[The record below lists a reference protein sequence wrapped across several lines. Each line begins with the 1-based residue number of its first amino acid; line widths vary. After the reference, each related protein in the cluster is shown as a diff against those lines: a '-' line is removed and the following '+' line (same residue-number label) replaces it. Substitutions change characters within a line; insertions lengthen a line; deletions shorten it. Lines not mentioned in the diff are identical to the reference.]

1 MAYLT
6 LRRADGTTETR
17 ELSRTQPTSIGRQ
30 QFNDICIPER
40 EVLPLHCRIGWN
52 KSQFEVTAATS
63 DGVEVNGT
71 AVAQAG
77 LRSGDVVRVGTVDL
91 EFDSSAVDAGQSKDV
106 SPPPPKK
113 VSVKK
118 VEPSEPNANDLSLF
132 EGKVMTESQAV
143 MEAMFSADEDEQ
155 DDVFASDAIHPAFE
169 RKKFGK
175 VEPTNVARR
184 QVRPGEQ
191 EVLKS
196 PLVLGL
202 SGGALVLLLVTG
214 IFWFLI
220 SREQSNRLYER
231 AMGEMDSGQFA
242 QAISSYEKF
251 LAQYPNH
258 GLHRQAVRGLAK
270 ATIQKDISGSTPA
283 WKQGLEKLNEMIKA
297 HRNESDFSDMHSA
310 IFQYAEQISMGAA
323 KSAETARDAE
333 MLVVSKEAQ
342 NLLERYADPAT
353 PPAGTVARI
362 NDQRLKAER
371 AIDKQQ
377 AFDLAVKTVDDAIAK
392 REPMRA
398 LAEADR
404 LVKLFPEFLQSKR
417 VKESQL
423 KALDLERSVVA
434 VDDTERQAD
443 STEDPP
449 PPHAPSLGLLHL
461 RSRTDESSQ
470 GRVVFAMA
478 KDSCYAID
486 TVTGELVWRRVVG
499 SHSPFFPVLT
509 SAAQS
514 SVLLFDTRKHSILAC
529 ELATGK
535 LIWRQTLNT
544 IAIGAPLQHEGQL
557 YLALADQSLV
567 RIDVDTGRLSATVR
581 FSQNLA
587 SSPALSRDGEYLLV
601 PGEKAMIYTLSLKS
615 TSAHPTLSA
624 VATTFTDHAA
634 GSISAPPLSMGQ
646 LFLLCE
652 NDQADS
658 AKLRLW
664 DAGNPGRSIL
674 ELASTRVTGQ
684 VRDTPVLRGNQLIVP
699 SSGEQFAAFAVSDE
713 TGHAGISPI
722 GQYRADQANA
732 RDRMNAPLFVA
743 LGADGQFWSAGSAF
757 RRFEIVSD
765 SIRMDS
771 NSTAPGIA
779 SQPLQLV
786 GDNFFVGRK
795 SRYSDAVTFS
805 PVERE
810 KLVNPWRCIV
820 GDAPLEVALT
830 RDEGIAWIGESGTVY
845 TLGKNRVMN
854 GGVDP
859 KAGVDIELPANVS
872 KPIRATL
879 LDDRRLVLIAGGDA
893 NRLFVLNSAGQVS
906 SQYPLSDFP
915 TTEPVLLEEGLV
927 MPLPGRLTLQPLS
940 SSKKKI
946 QEYHAPVGDGQEHR
960 WAHLVRVDGREL
972 IACDAVGRILR
983 IQLRQTDVA
992 HLAEVAKLQLDHPVD
1007 VRPIIRGDSLYVA
1020 DASGVCRQL
1029 NAYSFDTDGQTRLE
1043 APIKNLWLPGDN
1055 LIVHANDGL
1064 LHCLSEGKSLPD
1076 KWTFKLNME
1085 VPTGPIL
1092 PRDDGLWVACRSG
1105 VVVVLNA
1112 QTGEE
1117 IKRIVLPQSL
1127 GLGLRQLNDTILA
1140 IASDATVYRLE

>member
-1 MAYLT
+1 M
-6 LRRADGTTETR
+6 
-17 ELSRTQPTSIGRQ
+17 SRTQPTSIGRQ

-71 AVAQAG
+71 TVVQAG
-77 LRSGDVVRVGTVDL
+77 LRSGDVIRIGTVDL
-91 EFDSSAVDAGQSKDV
+91 LFDASPADAGHSKDA
-106 SPPPPKK
+106 SPPRPKK
-113 VSVKK
+113 VSAKK
-118 VEPSEPNANDLSLF
+118 AEPAEPNVDDMSLF
-132 EGKVMTESQAV
+132 DGKVMTESQAV
-143 MEAMFSADEDEQ
+143 MEAMFNDDEDEQ
-155 DDVFASDAIHPAFE
+155 DDVFAGDLSHASFE
-169 RKKFGK
+169 RKKYGK
-175 VEPTNVARR
+175 VESTTGGRR
-184 QVRPGEQ
+184 PVRPGEQ

-220 SREQSNRLYER
+220 NREQSNRLYDR
-231 AMGEMDSGQFA
+231 ALSEMNGGQYA
-242 QAISSYEKF
+242 QSISSFERF

-258 GLHRQAVRGLAK
+258 GLHRHAVRGLTRAM
-270 ATIQKDISGSTPA
+270 IQKDISGAAPA
-283 WKQGLEKLNEMIKA
+283 WKPGLEKLNGLIKV
-297 HRNESDFSDMHSA
+297 HRNESDFSDLHSA

-323 KSAETARDAE
+323 KSAETARDPE

-353 PPAGTVARI
+353 PPVGTVARI
-362 NDQRLKAER
+362 NDQRLKADR
-371 AIDKQQ
+371 AIEKQQ
-377 AFDLAVKTVDDAIAK
+377 AFDLAMKTVDDALAK

-417 VKESQL
+417 VKDTQL
-423 KALDLERSVVA
+423 KSLDLERSVVA
-434 VDDTERQAD
+434 VDDTERRAESSD
-443 STEDPP
+443 GPA
-449 PPHAPSLGLLHL
+449 PPHEPVVGLLHL

-470 GRVVFAMA
+470 GRVVFAIA

-499 SHSPFFPVLT
+499 INSPFFPVLT

-514 SVLLFDTRKHSILAC
+514 SVVLFDTRTQSILAC
-529 ELATGK
+529 ELATGN
-535 LIWRQTLNT
+535 LIWRQPLNSR
-544 IAIGAPLQHEGQL
+544 AIGAPLQHEGQL

-567 RIDVDTGRLSATVR
+567 RIDVDTGRLSATVH

-587 SSPALSRDGEYLLV
+587 STPALSRDGEFLLV

-615 TSAHPTLSA
+615 TSAQPTLSA
-624 VATTFTDHAA
+624 IATTFTDHAA

-646 LFLLCE
+646 LLLLCE
-652 NDQADS
+652 NDQVDS
-658 AKLRLW
+658 ARLRLW
-664 DAGNPGRSIL
+664 DAGKPGQSL
-674 ELASTRVTGQ
+674 VELASTRVTGQ
-684 VRDTPVLRGNQLIVP
+684 VRDTPVLRGNQLVVP

-713 TGHAGISPI
+713 AGHAGISPI
-722 GQYRADQANA
+722 GQYRADQANV
-732 RDRMNAPLFVA
+732 RERINAPLFVA

-757 RRFEIVSD
+757 RHFEIVSD

-820 GDAPLEVALT
+820 GDAPLEVGPT
-830 RDEGIAWIGESGTVY
+830 RDDGIAWVGESGTVY
-845 TLGKNRVMN
+845 SLSKNRVMN
-854 GGVDP
+854 GGVDL
-859 KAGVDIELPANVS
+859 KAGVDLELPANIT

-879 LDDRRLVLIAGGDA
+879 LDDQRLVLAAGGDT
-893 NRLFVLNSAGQVS
+893 NRLFVLNNAGQIS
-906 SQYPLSDFP
+906 SQYPLNDMP
-915 TTEPVLLEEGLV
+915 ATDPVLLDDGLV
-927 MPLPGRLTLQPLS
+927 LPLSGRLALLS
-940 SSKKKI
+940 LTSAKKKV
-946 QEYHAPVGDGQEHR
+946 QEYHVPVGDGQDHK

-972 IACDAVGRILR
+972 IACDAVGRIIR
-983 IQLRQTDVA
+983 IQLRQADVP
-992 HLAEVAKLQLDHPVD
+992 HLAEVAKLQLEHPID
-1007 VRPIIRGDSLYVA
+1007 VRPIVRGESLYVA

-1029 NAYSFDTDGQTRLE
+1029 NVHSFDTDGQSRLE
-1043 APIKNLWLPGDN
+1043 APVKNLWLPGDN
-1055 LIVHANDGL
+1055 LVVHAGDGL
-1064 LHCLSEGKSLPD
+1064 LHCLSEGKNLPE
-1076 KWTFKLNME
+1076 KWNYNLGPE
-1085 VPTGPIL
+1085 QPTGPIL
-1092 PRDDGLWVACRSG
+1092 LRDDTLWVACRSG
-1105 VVVVLNA
+1105 VVLVLNS

-1117 IKRIVLPQSL
+1117 LKRIVLPQSL
-1127 GLGLRQLNDTILA
+1127 SLGLRQVNNTLLA
-1140 IASDATVYRLE
+1140 IASDATIYRLE